1 MLGQLGGPV
10 IFSFFKNARRVRERA
25 DVVAVVFGARRID
38 ECVEEGLA
46 ADDRQIVS
54 WQNGRCMLQGREK
67 HGLSLVPQ
75 PVGQPVAGFRRA

>member
-10 IFSFFKNARRVRERA
+10 IFSFFKNASRVRERA

-54 WQNGRCMLQGREK
+54 W
-67 HGLSLVPQ
+67 
-75 PVGQPVAGFRRA
+75 